1 MGFRRTSIAVMVI
14 FALVTV
20 ATLVLGTSGVINYQM
35 TQSLELD
42 EVRQAL
48 ALDADQ
54 IAPSLDLPVWNFD
67 HPEIDKV
74 VESMMLDPILQSV
87 KLTAANSQSVLCAR
101 ERDDRGNIRA
111 MPPGTADGGVL
122 RETRK
127 ITFAGEILATV
138 TLVGTTKSV
147 DAKMQNILVWT
158 IGNILGLDLILVVG
172 LYLLLHRWV
181 LRPLQAVEA
190 YAAAVCN
197 GGATGPVKPFRGELE
212 SLRSSIQRMLGLLNS
227 RYQALHESEEK
238 FAKAFQSNP
247 SGIAI
252 TELETGRYLAVN
264 ESFGRIYGFSP
275 HAMEGRTSLEV
286 GVWSRAEERSRLL
299 QPLQTTGTVRDL
311 EMITHCHDGSIKTVL
326 VNAELIELGGRRC
339 IVSLIQD
346 ITERKRTEAA
356 LIQSEE
362 RFSRIFRSNP
372 MPIALTRLRDGLVL
386 DVNEGFLRFSG
397 YARDEVVGRTAFE
410 LNLYQHLSQRTFVL
424 DQLRQ
429 HGHLHGYEQ
438 IIRTKF
444 GQLRDQLLWFDLLT
458 FSGEQCLLTIS
469 LDVTERKQ
477 AEERERQ
484 AKDDFT
490 RKLIASQEAERSRLA
505 GELHD
510 SLGQNLIL
518 IKNRAQ
524 LGLDLASAA
533 PELRDQFQ
541 NLLDMATGAIAE
553 VRQISRNL
561 RPYQLDQLGLGR
573 ALEAMIDSMS
583 ESSRLPISRQL
594 DPVDDL
600 FAPEAATHLYRVAQ
614 ESISNLLKHSQA
626 RSAHVGLERDMH
638 DVRLWI
644 QDDGRGF
651 ATPSGAA
658 GVPGRGLGL
667 SSMAERVRILGG
679 TLRIE
684 SAPGR
689 GTRVD
694 VVIPHA
700 GNP

>member
-20 ATLVLGTSGVINYQM
+20 ATLVLGTSGLIYYQN
-35 TQSLELD
+35 TRSLELD

-74 VESMMLDPILQSV
+74 VESMMLDPTLQSV
-87 KLTAANSQSVLCAR
+87 KVTAANSLSVLCAR

-127 ITFAGEILATV
+127 IIFAGEILATV

-147 DAKMQNILVWT
+147 DVKMQNILFWT

-190 YAAAVCN
+190 YAAAVST
-197 GGATGPVKPFRGELE
+197 GGATVPAGVYRGELE
-212 SLRSSIQRMLGLLNS
+212 SLRASVESMLGLLNS
-227 RYQALHESEEK
+227 RYRALHESEEK

-252 TELETGRYLAVN
+252 SEMETGVYIAVN
-264 ESFGRIYGFSP
+264 ESFGRLYGFPP
-275 HAMEGRTSLEV
+275 HKLEGRTSLEM
-286 GVWSRAEERSRLL
+286 GVWSHPEDRNRLVE
-299 QPLQTTGTVRDL
+299 PLRTTGAVRDL
-311 EMITHCHDGSIKTVL
+311 EMITHCSDGSAKTVL

-346 ITERKRTEAA
+346 ITERK
-356 LIQSEE
+356 
-362 RFSRIFRSNP
+362 
-372 MPIALTRLRDGLVL
+372 
-386 DVNEGFLRFSG
+386 
-397 YARDEVVGRTAFE
+397 
-410 LNLYQHLSQRTFVL
+410 
-424 DQLRQ
+424 
-429 HGHLHGYEQ
+429 
-438 IIRTKF
+438 
-444 GQLRDQLLWFDLLT
+444 
-458 FSGEQCLLTIS
+458 
-469 LDVTERKQ
+469 Q
-477 AEERERQ
+477 AEVRERQ

-553 VRQISRNL
+553 VRQISRHL

-573 ALEAMIDSMS
+573 ALEAMIDSMA
-583 ESSRLPISRQL
+583 ESSRLPITRQL

-600 FAPEAATHLYRVAQ
+600 FTPEAATHLYRVAQ
-614 ESISNLLKHSQA
+614 ESISNLLKHAQA
-626 RSAHVGLERDMH
+626 RRAQVGLERDVH

-644 QDDGRGF
+644 QDDGQGF
-651 ATPSGAA
+651 TTPSGTA
-658 GVPGRGLGL
+658 GLPGRGLGL

-684 SAPGR
+684 SAPGK
-689 GTRVD
+689 GTRVE